1 MKRYTHLQSPLG
13 PVLVM
18 SENGMLTR
26 LYLDCDEVPAG
37 DDWIEDRD
45 SFSAVADQLDAYW
58 RGDLK
63 AFDVPMDPVGTDF
76 QKSVWNALR
85 EIPYGTTV
93 TYGAIADA
101 IGKPRA
107 VRAVGRANGSN
118 PIAVIVP
125 CHRVIGAN
133 GSLTG
138 YAGGL
143 EKKRRLLDLESQ
155 ISPRNTVTY

>member
-13 PVLVM
+13 TVLVM
-18 SENGMLTR
+18 SENEMLTR
-26 LYLDCDEVPAG
+26 LYLDRNEVPTG
-37 DDWIEDRD
+37 DDWVEDPG
-45 SFSAVADQLDAYW
+45 SFSAVAEQLDAYW
-58 RGDLK
+58 RGELTT
-63 AFDVPMDPVGTDF
+63 FDVPMDPVGTDF
-76 QKSVWNALR
+76 QKSVWAALT
-85 EIPYGTTV
+85 EIPYGETV
-93 TYGAIADA
+93 TYGEIADR

-143 EKKRRLLDLESQ
+143 DKKRRLLDLENQS
-155 ISPRNTVTY
+155 SPRKTVTC

>member
-1 MKRYTHLQSPLG
+1 MKRYAHLPSPLG
-13 PVLVM
+13 RVLVM

-26 LYLDCDEVPAG
+26 LYLDCDEAPAG
-37 DDWIEDRD
+37 DDWVEDPD
-45 SFSAVADQLDAYW
+45 SFSAVAEQLDAYW
-58 RGDLK
+58 RGELTT
-63 AFDVPMDPVGTDF
+63 FDVPLDPVGTDF
-76 QKSVWNALR
+76 QKSVWKALR

-133 GSLTG
+133 GSLIG
-138 YAGGL
+138 YAGGIDKKTKLL
-143 EKKRRLLDLESQ
+143 ELEGALKR
-155 ISPRNTVTY
+155 

>member
-1 MKRYTHLQSPLG
+1 MKRYAHLPSPLG

-18 SENGMLTR
+18 SEDDMLTR
-26 LYLDCDEVPAG
+26 VYLDCDEVPAG
-37 DDWIEDRD
+37 DDWVRDPD
-45 SFSAVADQLDAYW
+45 SFASVAEQLDAYW
-58 RGDLK
+58 RGELTT
-63 AFDVPMDPVGTDF
+63 FDVPMDPPGTEF
-76 QKSVWNALR
+76 QKQVWAALTD
-85 EIPYGTTV
+85 IPYGTTM

-138 YAGGL
+138 YAGGID
-143 EKKRRLLDLESQ
+143 KKERLLALEREGS
-155 ISPRNTVTY
+155 RNRF